1 MTQVELSSG
10 GGGGGGVPLLRN
22 KAAALEAIQNRAEV
36 FHEE

>member
-1 MTQVELSSG
+1 MTQVELSS

-22 KAAALEAIQNRAEV
+22 KAAALEATQNRAEV